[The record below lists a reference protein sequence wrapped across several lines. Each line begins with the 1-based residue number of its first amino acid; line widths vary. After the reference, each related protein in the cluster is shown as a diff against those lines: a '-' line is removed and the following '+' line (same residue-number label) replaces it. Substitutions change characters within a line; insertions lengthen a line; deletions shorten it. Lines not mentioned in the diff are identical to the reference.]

1 MAASKATMHRLINA
15 VSETITHMV
24 HGGYDEA
31 WDIVLNA
38 DKLHF
43 FADERSRTLIGVEV
57 TLNKPKGVKV
67 VIDTIDRTVTATVR
81 QHIYK
86 SRIFADN
93 AGYLMAASDIF
104 ANQVMGQRA

>member
-15 VSETITHMV
+15 VSETVTHMV

-31 WDIVLNA
+31 WDIVRDAN
-38 DKLHF
+38 KLHF
-43 FADERSRTLIGVEV
+43 FADEQSKTLIGVEV

-67 VIDTIDRTVTATVR
+67 VIDTIDRTITATVR
-81 QHIYK
+81 NHVYK

-104 ANQVMGQRA
+104 ANEVMRQRA